1 MKKSLSLFVAIQ
13 MIMLIFATAYAE
25 EDFSLRNGVRFGD
38 TKAQVRAKETI
49 PINEKRSSDKIIR
62 TQGGMVAG
70 FNGVEICYKFTADD
84 KLNEVIWNMPLASNS
99 GESNSVYEKLQKA
112 LKSKYGEPLGYTNGD
127 CYIVTSGAL
136 ESAAA
141 LTALM
146 KSINAISSI
155 RDYEEWDYEYQP
167 GEHVKIEI
175 VQLYSKGIGSNPDLH
190 SIDIG
195 YKYFT
200 DEDLAAAMQKKQE
213 ESQKII
219 NDL

>member
-49 PINEKRSSDKIIR
+49 PIQRSGDNYIE
-62 TQGGMVAG
+62 TQEGTLAG
-70 FNGVEICYKFTADD
+70 CSGFAICYYFTADN
-84 KLNEVIWNMPLASNS
+84 KLEEVLWNRIGMPNARVSD
-99 GESNSVYEKLQKA
+99 SVYEKLQTA
-112 LKSKYGEPLGYTNGD
+112 LKSKYGEPLGFSNGD
-127 CYIVTSGAL
+127 CYSVTTRAW
-136 ESAAA
+136 E
-141 LTALM
+141 
-146 KSINAISSI
+146 NAMGWVKLAENHGGGIGI
-155 RDYEEWDYEYQP
+155 RDYAEWDYEYQP
-167 GEHVKIEI
+167 GKHVKIEI
-175 VQLYSKGIGSNPDLH
+175 VQKYNISRGAESH
-190 SIDIG
+190 SIAIG

>member
-1 MKKSLSLFVAIQ
+1 
-13 MIMLIFATAYAE
+13 
-25 EDFSLRNGVRFGD
+25 
-38 TKAQVRAKETI
+38 
-49 PINEKRSSDKIIR
+49 
-62 TQGGMVAG
+62 
-70 FNGVEICYKFTADD
+70 
-84 KLNEVIWNMPLASNS
+84 
-99 GESNSVYEKLQKA
+99 
-112 LKSKYGEPLGYTNGD
+112 
-127 CYIVTSGAL
+127 
-136 ESAAA
+136 
-141 LTALM
+141 M